1 MFIILPFCPISVYK
15 FIQLIRM
22 HLSLRHEA
30 TRMVRDE
37 GAQRTQGCLALGS
50 PGASATREMT
60 LFPGPVTLEVSKM
73 EGLVLP

>member
-1 MFIILPFCPISVYK
+1 
-15 FIQLIRM
+15 
-22 HLSLRHEA
+22 
-30 TRMVRDE
+30 MVRDE
-37 GAQRTQGCLALGS
+37 GAQRTRGCLALGS